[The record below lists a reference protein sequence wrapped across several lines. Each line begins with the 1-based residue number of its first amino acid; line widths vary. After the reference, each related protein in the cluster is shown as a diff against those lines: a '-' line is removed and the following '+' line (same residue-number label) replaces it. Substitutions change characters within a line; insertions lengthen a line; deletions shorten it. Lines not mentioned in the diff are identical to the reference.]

1 MVKFKS
7 ESKLNT
13 VQFICFGFNW
23 IVGFGFIT
31 ALTKTV
37 NLGIWSLLCFFIAA
51 FVSFATMLVFARA
64 TEKYPQVSGGTYGYT
79 KLAFGKHATFFQGWN
94 QISHIFLVSA
104 TAPLFLSELLTL
116 LDSTPANQIYYKL
129 GSVILFILITVIAV
143 FSLRVSKIFLL
154 IFAFFKY
161 LIIFGGT
168 ALIIY
173 FCITENNFKENIQA
187 IENINLST
195 IAAKTMIFVF
205 AFNGFN
211 NIAALSKDTIGITK
225 FKKIMIIIYSLVF
238 SFYLLSCTLFLG
250 INGAQTIKGYEGIF
264 LKAFA
269 ATGLIIFIIGATFN
283 RLSGQLGY
291 TIWYS
296 RIIAPMA
303 EDGYLPK
310 VFQKKN
316 RFGEY
321 SNAMYLALGATILS
335 MLLFVILPIVLK
347 LDNAFESMVTAGT
360 IVYMVNYLGTFIA
373 ICHLHFKKKVI
384 KVPWWELLLYFL
396 AMTIIVVTL
405 LFTLIPPIINEP
417 WTIENSIMLG
427 SYVASMLFGYLIW
440 FSYSWY
446 KKKKVKLSEP
456 ATETLLIEEH

>member
-7 ESKLNT
+7 ENKLNT

-116 LDSTPANQIYYKL
+116 LDSTPGNQIYYKL
-129 GSVILFILITVIAV
+129 GSVILFILITIIAV

-173 FCITENNFKENIQA
+173 FCITENNFKENIRA
-187 IENINLST
+187 TENINLST

-238 SFYLLSCTLFLG
+238 SFYLLTCTLFLG
-250 INGAQTIKGYEGIF
+250 INGAQAIKGYEGIF

-283 RLSGQLGY
+283 RLSSQLGY

-335 MLLFVILPIVLK
+335 MILFVILPIILK

-373 ICHLHFKKKVI
+373 ICHLHFKKKII

-396 AMTIIVVTL
+396 AMVIIVVTL

-417 WTIENSIMLG
+417 WTIENSVMLG
-427 SYVASMLFGYLIW
+427 SYLGSMLLGYLVW
-440 FSYSWY
+440 FSYSWF
-446 KKKKVKLSEP
+446 KKKKAKLAEP
-456 ATETLLIEEH
+456 VTESLLAEEY